1 MADWAADFQ
10 WIVDRCK
17 AEVSI
22 CVNEHRASYVTVD
35 TFLDERGDTEDTD
48 PDVLAEMKRLD
59 RIVAVQAYPD
69 TPVGFYLLYH
79 HDIGAAVKRMRRI
92 LEEENDV

>member
-22 CVNEHRASYVTVD
+22 CVNEHRASYAALEI
-35 TFLDERGDTEDTD
+35 FLDNRGGLEDID
-48 PDVLAEMKRLD
+48 PAVLAEMKRLD
-59 RIVAVQAYPD
+59 RMVAVQAYPA

-79 HDIGAAVKRMRRI
+79 HDIGEAVRRMRRI
-92 LEEENDV
+92 LEDDET